1 MNEHRSRPFRLL
13 PILFLAANLSQAAE
27 PKQYTISPVDG
38 AIGQDVGVV
47 IRSDETCTEQDP
59 HFQGMRIL
67 PAPDIV
73 VRQQEVQSGCLLT
86 AVLVISDKA
95 KLGNRILPIVRAE
108 APSDAGETDSD
119 ADEADSDADEAA
131 SDANEADSDADE
143 ADSETGEADSNTG
156 RVGFVNF
163 EVTAVQPRPLPPG
176 LKPQV
181 DLMWKILPRE
191 VVHDNFG
198 NRIARRYYAVEVMI
212 GNNSGYDLQIAGIG
226 FTMPACTLTRIDP
239 ATRLPAFDCTNNPAV
254 RKIPTDGYQIVRGS
268 LERED
273 EFGRRHFALSAV
285 KTIGLLMTGLI
296 PFFPN
301 PSSDAGEVANFV
313 NNPITQG
320 FELLFPRTTIR
331 QLQRME
337 VQALH
342 DGMIVPHNAQ
352 RRALSFISKRV
363 VGLSKVDRDHPQKAM
378 ARLGDM
384 VLVGQQVEYLQRVQV
399 TSQGDGAVE
408 PPVVTNPELG
418 SITQGTAED
427 LRIVGSN
434 LREVDISPLPGVSGL
449 TVSEI
454 ESVAG
459 GHFVDF
465 NVSAAQDARLG
476 SHTLLVRNSD
486 GGFPVTVD
494 VVAPEPEPEPDPDPS
509 SNADPQPDPNAD
521 PQPATDPPN

>member
-1 MNEHRSRPFRLL
+1 MTKHRSLAIRML
-13 PILFLAANLSQAAE
+13 PILFLSANLSRAAE
-27 PKQYTISPVDG
+27 PKQYTISPLDG
-38 AIGQDVGVV
+38 ALGQEVGVV
-47 IRSDETCTEQDP
+47 IRSDETCTDQDP
-59 HFQGMRIL
+59 HFQRMRIL

-95 KLGNRILPIVRAE
+95 KLGDRILPIVRDE
-108 APSDAGETDSD
+108 ADRD
-119 ADEADSDADEAA
+119 ADEADS
-131 SDANEADSDADE
+131 
-143 ADSETGEADSNTG
+143 NTG
-156 RVGFVNF
+156 TVGLVRF
-163 EVTAVQPRPLPPG
+163 EVTAVQPGPLPPG

-181 DLMWKILPRE
+181 DLMWKILPRK

-198 NRIARRYYAVEVMI
+198 NRIARRYYAVEVVL

-226 FTMPACTLTRIDP
+226 FTMPACKLTSVNQ
-239 ATRLPAFDCTNNPAV
+239 TTGLPAFDCANNPSV
-254 RKIPTDGYQIVRGS
+254 RKIPTDGYHIVRGS

-273 EFGRRHFALSAV
+273 EFGRRHFALGAI

-301 PSSDAGEVANFV
+301 PSSDAGQVANFV
-313 NNPITQG
+313 NNPVTQG

-337 VQALH
+337 IQALH

-352 RRALSFISKRV
+352 RRALSFISKGV
-363 VGLSKVDRDHPQKAM
+363 VGLSKSDRDDPQKAM

-399 TSQGDGAVE
+399 ASQGDGAVE

-427 LRIVGSN
+427 FRIVGSN

-486 GGFPVTVD
+486 GRFPVTVD
-494 VVAPEPEPEPDPDPS
+494 VVAPEPEPEPDPDPN
-509 SNADPQPDPNAD
+509 SNTDPQPDPNAHPQPDSD